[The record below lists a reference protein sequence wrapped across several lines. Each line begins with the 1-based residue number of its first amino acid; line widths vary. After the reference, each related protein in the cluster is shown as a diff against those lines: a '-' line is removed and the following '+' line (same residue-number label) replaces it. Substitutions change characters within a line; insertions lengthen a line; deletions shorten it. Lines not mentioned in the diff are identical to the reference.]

1 MNASAPKYKVLRMR
15 GAMLAFMLSVSC
27 AAAET
32 FKTRVEPLDG
42 EKWWGAAT
50 TLGDIMPFP
59 ADTKSFDLLKNDFGN
74 QASPLLLSSKGRYVW
89 SEEPFSFKFEKGALV
104 LESRFEKLSARG
116 DGAGTLKSAFLSASK
131 NHFPPDGELPQK
143 IFFTE
148 RRAIAGLEP
157 ARNRNRAGILKCART
172 MRERSLPRGPF
183 IAGGGWDGYCGMLKF
198 GADKFP
204 YSEENAPA
212 CPSQTFRQ
220 TGRIRAD
227 RKTAAFKL

>member
-1 MNASAPKYKVLRMR
+1 MK
-15 GAMLAFMLSVSC
+15 GAMPALILSLSRALAG
-27 AAAET
+27 T
-32 FKTRVEPLDG
+32 FKTRVEPLGG
-42 EKWWGAAT
+42 EKRRRIAAAFGY
-50 TLGDIMPFP
+50 LIYFP
-59 ADTKSFDLLKNDFGN
+59 AGAKNFRLPKN
-74 QASPLLLSSKGRYVW
+74 RFAKRFSPLTLSSGGRNLW
-89 SEEPFSFKFEKGALV
+89 LANPFSFKVENGAPA
-104 LESRFEKLSARG
+104 LEPEKLPARG
-116 DGAGTLKSAFLSASK
+116 GGAFPRRAFLSAQK
-131 NHFPPDGELPQK
+131 NRSPPNGELPQK

-183 IAGGGWDGYCGMLKF
+183 IAGGGWDGYCGMPKF

-212 CPSQTFRQ
+212 YPSQTFRQ